1 MLIYNSLSK
10 MQRAEKQKWTNG
22 EKEFLRSKK
31 KKKFR
36 KRINSSFS
44 RNKDVRNYNQHQV
57 KCHRE
62 IPYDNTKIFFVTNI
76 DSKDQND

>member
-1 MLIYNSLSK
+1 

-44 RNKDVRNYNQHQV
+44 RNKYVRNYNYPQV

-62 IPYDNTKIFFVTNI
+62 ILYHSTKKVFVTNI
-76 DSKDQND
+76 DSKDQNN